1 MKRKAKAKAASV
13 DAIIEGIVDSLA
25 KAQDEFHRILM
36 LVKQLLDLRAA
47 KTTGNPAKPEKR
59 DNAAPKKPVKRAKAA
74 RQVKQDKQG
83 KPATPPA
90 ASAVPT
96 VVATPPATP
105 PARHR
110 TPASVRLTPH
120 EVTLNIGSQ
129 PVKELA
135 EQDAKDLLN
144 NPKVFWYRPMQFPDP
159 RRYQVQP
166 RIEGARVVKRND
178 PKFTRAPWT
187 VSVTVAL
194 VGDDKRCD
202 SWGVAAFNKN
212 KADQE

>member
-13 DAIIEGIVDSLA
+13 EDIIEGIVDSLA
-25 KAQDEFHRILM
+25 KAQDEFHHILM
-36 LVKQLLDLRAA
+36 QVKQLLDLRAV
-47 KTTGNPAKPEKR
+47 KTAGNPAKPEKQ
-59 DNAAPKKPVKRAKAA
+59 DNAAPKKPVKRGKVAK
-74 RQVKQDKQG
+74 QVKQD

-90 ASAVPT
+90 APAVPT

-187 VSVTVAL
+187 VNVTVAL

>member
-36 LVKQLLDLRAA
+36 LVRQLLDLRAA
-47 KTTGNPAKPEKR
+47 MTIGNPAKPEKQ
-59 DNAAPKKPVKRAKAA
+59 DNAAPKKPVKRGKAA